1 MKRNKQSI
9 FIGHILRKDDG
20 NFVEHLLD
28 DHLYSVAELTEKF
41 CEKFGAGTFGY
52 LIGLWH
58 DLGKFKLEF
67 QERIRIRSGHI
78 GEEAHLEGK
87 TAKSVKHSVS
97 GAIHC
102 FNKFKQSD
110 IIKKL
115 ICLPILCHHSGLKN
129 FGIDV
134 DIQLNEEREILAL
147 SETTP
152 RIPQEILDGIDLKQL
167 GKSFKDHSLLIR
179 MLFFALIDADRL
191 DTERFMNPAKFKE
204 RYSKTIIL
212 QDLNIKLDKHLKN
225 IQKQADT
232 TKVNSIRKR
241 ILEEVQSKT
250 NLKPGFY
257 TLTVPTGGGKTLT
270 SLSFALKHCITN
282 KMDRVIYGV
291 PYLSIIEQ
299 TTDVF
304 KKILGEDSVLEH
316 HSGIDISKEKEN
328 SINRLLTENWDH
340 PLIVTTNVQL
350 FESLFSSK
358 TTKVRKLHN
367 IINSVIIL
375 DEAQMIPPQFLQPI
389 VKTLKELVEF
399 YNVTIILCTATQP
412 TLSSIKSIDLNFDG
426 INTAIELAPE
436 PEKLFQELKRV
447 IIHKPEERKLSFIE
461 IATKISNYDQVLTI
475 VNRKSDSSG
484 IFNQLTGNKY
494 YLTTNLCAEH
504 RRDIL
509 KKVKSHLSN
518 GESVYLVSTQLIE
531 AGVDIDF
538 PIVFRAVAGLDSIA
552 QAVGRCNREGKLVDE
567 NGQEKLGEV
576 FLFHLQQD
584 PPSGHLLQTKQA
596 SEDCIKNFEELIHP
610 DTLKQYFNTL
620 FWLKQDK
627 GLDKEEIEKDKRSF
641 QFETINK
648 NFKLIDE
655 DSRPVIVP
663 YKEGKDLI
671 VQLQNSVVQ
680 NNFVDY
686 KLIRKSQ
693 RYTVNLKTNLYN
705 KLLSEGIISE
715 IEGIIGILNFD
726 SYYHN
731 DLGILESPN
740 DQDLII

>member
-1 MKRNKQSI
+1 MTKDKQSI
-9 FIGHILRKDDG
+9 FIAHVLRKDDG
-20 NFVEHLLD
+20 SFVEHLID
-28 DHLYSVAELTEKF
+28 DHLYSVAEFAKKF
-41 CEKFGAGTFGY
+41 CEKFGAETFGY

-102 FNKFKQSD
+102 LNKFKQSD

-134 DIQLNEEREILAL
+134 DIQLNDEKEISAL
-147 SETTP
+147 SETITY
-152 RIPQEILDGIDLKQL
+152 IPQQILDGIELKQL

-179 MLFFALIDADRL
+179 MLFSSLIDADRL
-191 DTERFMNPAKFKE
+191 DTERFMDLVKFKE

-212 QDLNIKLDKHLKN
+212 QDLNIKLDKHLN
-225 IQKQADT
+225 DIQKQADA

-299 TTDVF
+299 TADVF

-340 PLIVTTNVQL
+340 PLIVTTNVQF

-389 VKTLKELVEF
+389 VKTLKELVEY
-399 YNVTIILCTATQP
+399 YNVKIILCTATQP
-412 TLSSIKSIDLNFDG
+412 TLSSIKSTDLNFDG
-426 INTAIELAPE
+426 IDTAIELAPE

-447 IIHKPEERKLSFIE
+447 IIHKPEEKKLSFME
-461 IATKISNYDQVLTI
+461 VATRILNYDQVLTI
-475 VNRKSDSSG
+475 VNRKSDASG

-509 KKVKSHLSN
+509 KKVKNHLNN

-552 QAVGRCNREGKLVDE
+552 QAAGRCNREGKLLDE

-576 FLFHLQQD
+576 FLFKPEQD
-584 PPSGHLLQTKQA
+584 PPAGHLLQTEQA
-596 SEDCIKNFEELIHP
+596 SRDCIKNFEELIHP

-671 VQLQNSVVQ
+671 VQLQNSVIQ
-680 NNFVDY
+680 NNFLDY

-705 KLLSEGIISE
+705 KLLSERIISE
-715 IEGIIGILNFD
+715 IEGIIGILTFD

-740 DQDLII
+740 EQDLII

>member
-1 MKRNKQSI
+1 MTKDKQSI
-9 FIGHILRKDDG
+9 FIAHVLRKDDG
-20 NFVEHLLD
+20 SFVEHLID
-28 DHLYSVAELTEKF
+28 DHLYSVAEFAKKF
-41 CEKFGAGTFGY
+41 CEKFGAETFGY

-102 FNKFKQSD
+102 LNKFKQSD

-134 DIQLNEEREILAL
+134 DIQLNDEKEISAL
-147 SETTP
+147 SETITY
-152 RIPQEILDGIDLKQL
+152 IPQQILDGIELKQL

-179 MLFFALIDADRL
+179 MLFSTLIDADRL
-191 DTERFMNPAKFKE
+191 DTERFMDLVKFKE

-212 QDLNIKLDKHLKN
+212 QDLNIKLDKHLN
-225 IQKQADT
+225 DIQKQADA

-270 SLSFALKHCITN
+270 SLSFALKHCIEN

-299 TTDVF
+299 TADVF
-304 KKILGEDSVLEH
+304 KKILGENSVLEH

-340 PLIVTTNVQL
+340 PLIVTTNVQF

-389 VKTLKELVEF
+389 VKTLKELVEY

-412 TLSSIKSIDLNFDG
+412 TLSSIKSTDLNFDG
-426 INTAIELAPE
+426 IDTAIELAPE

-447 IIHKPEERKLSFIE
+447 IIHKPEE
-461 IATKISNYDQVLTI
+461 
-475 VNRKSDSSG
+475 
-484 IFNQLTGNKY
+484 
-494 YLTTNLCAEH
+494 
-504 RRDIL
+504 
-509 KKVKSHLSN
+509 
-518 GESVYLVSTQLIE
+518 
-531 AGVDIDF
+531 
-538 PIVFRAVAGLDSIA
+538 
-552 QAVGRCNREGKLVDE
+552 
-567 NGQEKLGEV
+567 
-576 FLFHLQQD
+576 
-584 PPSGHLLQTKQA
+584 
-596 SEDCIKNFEELIHP
+596 KN
-610 DTLKQYFNTL
+610 
-620 FWLKQDK
+620 
-627 GLDKEEIEKDKRSF
+627 
-641 QFETINK
+641 
-648 NFKLIDE
+648 
-655 DSRPVIVP
+655 
-663 YKEGKDLI
+663 
-671 VQLQNSVVQ
+671 
-680 NNFVDY
+680 
-686 KLIRKSQ
+686 
-693 RYTVNLKTNLYN
+693 
-705 KLLSEGIISE
+705 
-715 IEGIIGILNFD
+715 
-726 SYYHN
+726 
-731 DLGILESPN
+731 
-740 DQDLII
+740 